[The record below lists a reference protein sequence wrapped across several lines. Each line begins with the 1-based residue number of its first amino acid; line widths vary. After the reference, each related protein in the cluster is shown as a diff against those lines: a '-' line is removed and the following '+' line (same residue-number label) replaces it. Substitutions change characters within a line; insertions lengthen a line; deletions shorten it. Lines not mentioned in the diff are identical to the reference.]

1 MISAQVGFTPIWPT
15 HSLQISIAEVISTAR
30 NRMDWEYGAPPINP
44 RNCGMWTAMDGR
56 ECAYCVAI
64 SHSHPFF
71 RINFCTFLEAGLQIS
86 TPTSLSRSSS
96 VWPLLAHA
104 LNLRSALESLLPRTL
119 VDYDVLERCL
129 SARYVTIIVFVVHLG
144 PLV

>member
-1 MISAQVGFTPIWPT
+1 
-15 HSLQISIAEVISTAR
+15 
-30 NRMDWEYGAPPINP
+30 
-44 RNCGMWTAMDGR
+44 MDGR

-71 RINFCTFLEAGLQIS
+71 RINFCTFLEAGLQVS
-86 TPTSLSRSSS
+86 TNLSRSPS

-104 LNLRSALESLLPRTL
+104 LNLRSALESFLSRTL
-119 VDYDVLERCL
+119 IDYDFLERCL